1 MLLDHESVLHQP
13 TGSTRELGTPDASVL
28 MTNLGNNLHKIEY
41 HMPTF
46 MVGSSVVVQKWRLFF
61 ETAMELLWG
70 ATQMVMTFITMFIRR
85 TQD

>member
-1 MLLDHESVLHQP
+1 
-13 TGSTRELGTPDASVL
+13 
-28 MTNLGNNLHKIEY
+28 
-41 HMPTF
+41 MPTF
-46 MVGSSVVVQKWRLFF
+46 YGFGSSVVVQKMAFVF